1 MKSLTLSGSKRASG
15 RREFLAWMLAV
26 PAVAGCSV
34 AAREDGA
41 AGEGAARGGGAGGG
55 NEESGDA
62 EHDREDEADVAYT
75 EDEATICR
83 ATSRDAEGPYFEPG
97 SPRRDVRLATLQ
109 EPGVRLAIQGR
120 LVGPDCRTPLRGYAI
135 DIWQADA
142 AGNYYQAGSSAYR
155 LRGKVVT
162 DSLGRYKLETVLP
175 GRYADA
181 GGVRPAHLHA
191 KILTPQGYSL
201 LTTQIYFAGDPY
213 LGQADYC
220 TRARVCDS
228 ADPRRALVLSD
239 AVVSGRAG
247 KRATFNAVMART

>member
-34 AAREDGA
+34 AAREDGE
-41 AGEGAARGGGAGGG
+41 AGEGLARPGTEGAAAAGADNDG
-55 NEESGDA
+55 NYDGD
-62 EHDREDEADVAYT
+62 VGYT

-97 SPRRDVRLATLQ
+97 SPKRDVRLATLA

-135 DIWQADA
+135 DVWQADA

-191 KILTPQGYSL
+191 KILTPQGGPL

-228 ADPRRALVLSD
+228 ADPRRSLVLSD

-247 KRATFNAVMART
+247 KRATFNAVLART